1 MGGQLLIDTINENTT
16 NNGVV
21 IEGVTLKDNILDAH
35 TIKASNFN
43 VGTKN
48 VISASGQGN
57 FIDLEIKNNNGTK
70 LLIDGDSGN
79 INAKI
84 IDIIEKV
91 INSKSNGEILMTLIR
106 DNSRLAQD
114 ILNDETIKI
123 KNIFKLLKFYKNIN
137 KIEKIFNFEKNSLLT
152 NYQIKQRFILRLK
165 YYFTKIKEKLLLC
178 KI

>member
-1 MGGQLLIDTINENTT
+1 MRAYYGYYNTSLLVLDEYNLKQKSLYELY
-16 NNGVV
+16 
-21 IEGVTLKDNILDAH
+21 TLRKKIKDN
-35 TIKASNFN
+35 
-43 VGTKN
+43 KN
-48 VISASGQGN
+48 YIV
-57 FIDLEIKNNNGTK
+57 EKV
-70 LLIDGDSGN
+70 
-79 INAKI
+79 NAKI

-123 KNIFKLLKFYKNIN
+123 KNNFKLLKFYKNIN

>member
-1 MGGQLLIDTINENTT
+1 MGAYYSYYNTSLLVLDEYNLKQKSLYELY
-16 NNGVV
+16 
-21 IEGVTLKDNILDAH
+21 TLRKKIKDN
-35 TIKASNFN
+35 
-43 VGTKN
+43 KN
-48 VISASGQGN
+48 YIV
-57 FIDLEIKNNNGTK
+57 EKV
-70 LLIDGDSGN
+70 
-79 INAKI
+79 NAKI

-91 INSKSNGEILMTLIR
+91 INSKSNGENLLILIR

-123 KNIFKLLKFYKNIN
+123 KNNFKLLKFYKNIN

-152 NYQIKQRFILRLK
+152 NYQIKQRFILRSK

>member
-1 MGGQLLIDTINENTT
+1 MRAYYSYYNTSLLVLDEYNLKQKSLYELY
-16 NNGVV
+16 
-21 IEGVTLKDNILDAH
+21 TLRKKIKDN
-35 TIKASNFN
+35 
-43 VGTKN
+43 KN
-48 VISASGQGN
+48 YIV
-57 FIDLEIKNNNGTK
+57 EKV
-70 LLIDGDSGN
+70 
-79 INAKI
+79 NAKI

-91 INSKSNGEILMTLIR
+91 INSKSNGENLLILIR

-123 KNIFKLLKFYKNIN
+123 KNNFKLLKFYKNIN

>member
-1 MGGQLLIDTINENTT
+1 MRAYYSYYNTSLLVLDEYNLKQKSLYELY
-16 NNGVV
+16 
-21 IEGVTLKDNILDAH
+21 TLRKKIKDNKNYIVE
-35 TIKASNFN
+35 N
-43 VGTKN
+43 VN
-48 VISASGQGN
+48 
-57 FIDLEIKNNNGTK
+57 E
-70 LLIDGDSGN
+70 
-79 INAKI
+79 KI

-123 KNIFKLLKFYKNIN
+123 KNNFKLLDIYRNIN
-137 KIEKIFNFEKNSLLT
+137 KIEKIFNFEKNCLLT

-165 YYFTKIKEKLLLC
+165 YYFTKIKKKLLLC

>member
-1 MGGQLLIDTINENTT
+1 MRAYYSYYNTSLLVLDEYNLKQKSLYELY
-16 NNGVV
+16 
-21 IEGVTLKDNILDAH
+21 TLRKKIKDN
-35 TIKASNFN
+35 
-43 VGTKN
+43 KN
-48 VISASGQGN
+48 YIV
-57 FIDLEIKNNNGTK
+57 EKV
-70 LLIDGDSGN
+70 
-79 INAKI
+79 NAKI

-91 INSKSNGEILMTLIR
+91 INSKSNREILMTLIR

>member
-1 MGGQLLIDTINENTT
+1 MRAYYSYYNTSLLVLDEYNLKQKSLYELY
-16 NNGVV
+16 
-21 IEGVTLKDNILDAH
+21 TLRKKIKDN
-35 TIKASNFN
+35 
-43 VGTKN
+43 KN
-48 VISASGQGN
+48 YIV
-57 FIDLEIKNNNGTK
+57 EKV
-70 LLIDGDSGN
+70 
-79 INAKI
+79 NAKI

-123 KNIFKLLKFYKNIN
+123 KNNFKLLKFYKNIN

-152 NYQIKQRFILRLK
+152 NYQIKQRLILRLK

>member
-1 MGGQLLIDTINENTT
+1 MRAYYSYYNTSLLVLDEYNLKQKSLYELY
-16 NNGVV
+16 
-21 IEGVTLKDNILDAH
+21 TLRKKIKDN
-35 TIKASNFN
+35 
-43 VGTKN
+43 KN
-48 VISASGQGN
+48 YIV
-57 FIDLEIKNNNGTK
+57 EKV
-70 LLIDGDSGN
+70 
-79 INAKI
+79 NAKI

-123 KNIFKLLKFYKNIN
+123 KNNFKLLKFYKNIN

>member
-1 MGGQLLIDTINENTT
+1 MRVYYSYYNTSLLVLDEYNLIQKSLYELY
-16 NNGVV
+16 
-21 IEGVTLKDNILDAH
+21 TLRKKIKDN
-35 TIKASNFN
+35 
-43 VGTKN
+43 KN
-48 VISASGQGN
+48 YIV
-57 FIDLEIKNNNGTK
+57 EKV
-70 LLIDGDSGN
+70 
-79 INAKI
+79 NAKI

-123 KNIFKLLKFYKNIN
+123 KNNFKLLKFYKNIN

-152 NYQIKQRFILRLK
+152 DYQIKQRFILRLK

>member
-1 MGGQLLIDTINENTT
+1 MRAYYGYYNTSLLVLDEYNLKQKSLYELY
-16 NNGVV
+16 
-21 IEGVTLKDNILDAH
+21 TLRKKIKDN
-35 TIKASNFN
+35 
-43 VGTKN
+43 KN
-48 VISASGQGN
+48 YIV
-57 FIDLEIKNNNGTK
+57 EKV
-70 LLIDGDSGN
+70 
-79 INAKI
+79 NAKI

-123 KNIFKLLKFYKNIN
+123 KNNFKLLKFYKNIN

-152 NYQIKQRFILRLK
+152 NYQIKQRFILRSK

>member
-1 MGGQLLIDTINENTT
+1 MRAYYSYYNTSLLVLDEYNLKQKSLYELY
-16 NNGVV
+16 
-21 IEGVTLKDNILDAH
+21 TLRKKIKDN
-35 TIKASNFN
+35 
-43 VGTKN
+43 KN
-48 VISASGQGN
+48 YIV
-57 FIDLEIKNNNGTK
+57 EKV
-70 LLIDGDSGN
+70 
-79 INAKI
+79 NAKI

-123 KNIFKLLKFYKNIN
+123 KNNFKLLKFYKNIN

-152 NYQIKQRFILRLK
+152 NYQIKQIFILRLK

>member
-1 MGGQLLIDTINENTT
+1 MRAYYSYYNTSLLVLDEYNLKQKSLYELY
-16 NNGVV
+16 
-21 IEGVTLKDNILDAH
+21 TLRKKIKDN
-35 TIKASNFN
+35 
-43 VGTKN
+43 KN
-48 VISASGQGN
+48 YIV
-57 FIDLEIKNNNGTK
+57 EKV
-70 LLIDGDSGN
+70 
-79 INAKI
+79 NAKI

-91 INSKSNGEILMTLIR
+91 INSKSNGEFLMTLIR
-106 DNSRLAQD
+106 DNSRLAED

-123 KNIFKLLKFYKNIN
+123 KNNFKLLKFYKNIN

>member
-1 MGGQLLIDTINENTT
+1 MRAYYSYYNTSLLVLDEYNLKQK
-16 NNGVV
+16 
-21 IEGVTLKDNILDAH
+21 TLYELYTLRKKIKDN
-35 TIKASNFN
+35 
-43 VGTKN
+43 KN
-48 VISASGQGN
+48 YIV
-57 FIDLEIKNNNGTK
+57 EKV
-70 LLIDGDSGN
+70 
-79 INAKI
+79 NAKI

-114 ILNDETIKI
+114 ILNDDTIKI
-123 KNIFKLLKFYKNIN
+123 KNNFKLLKFYKNIN

-165 YYFTKIKEKLLLC
+165 FYFTKIKKKLLLC

>member
-1 MGGQLLIDTINENTT
+1 MRAYYSYYNTSLLILDEYNLKQKSLYELY
-16 NNGVV
+16 
-21 IEGVTLKDNILDAH
+21 TLRKKIKDN
-35 TIKASNFN
+35 
-43 VGTKN
+43 KN
-48 VISASGQGN
+48 YIV
-57 FIDLEIKNNNGTK
+57 EKV
-70 LLIDGDSGN
+70 
-79 INAKI
+79 NAKI

-123 KNIFKLLKFYKNIN
+123 KNNFKLLKFYKNIN

-152 NYQIKQRFILRLK
+152 DYQIKQRFILRLK

>member
-1 MGGQLLIDTINENTT
+1 MRDYCSYYNTSLLVLDEYNLKQKSLYELY
-16 NNGVV
+16 
-21 IEGVTLKDNILDAH
+21 TLRKKIKDNKNYIVE
-35 TIKASNFN
+35 N
-43 VGTKN
+43 V
-48 VISASGQGN
+48 
-57 FIDLEIKNNNGTK
+57 
-70 LLIDGDSGN
+70 
-79 INAKI
+79 NAKI

-123 KNIFKLLKFYKNIN
+123 KNNFKLLKFYKNIN
-137 KIEKIFNFEKNSLLT
+137 KIEKIFNFEKNCLLT

-165 YYFTKIKEKLLLC
+165 YYFTKIKEKLSIC

>member
-1 MGGQLLIDTINENTT
+1 
-16 NNGVV
+16 
-21 IEGVTLKDNILDAH
+21 
-35 TIKASNFN
+35 
-43 VGTKN
+43 
-48 VISASGQGN
+48 
-57 FIDLEIKNNNGTK
+57 
-70 LLIDGDSGN
+70 
-79 INAKI
+79 
-84 IDIIEKV
+84 
-91 INSKSNGEILMTLIR
+91 MTLIR